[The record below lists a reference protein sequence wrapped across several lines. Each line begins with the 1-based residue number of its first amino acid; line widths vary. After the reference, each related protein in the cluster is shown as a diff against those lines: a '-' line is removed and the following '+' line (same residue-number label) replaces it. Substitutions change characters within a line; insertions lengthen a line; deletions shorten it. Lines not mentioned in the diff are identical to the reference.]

1 MDHRAAAKN
10 WKEAKLVND
19 VELAAAFIAEVSPV
33 IDAPGADAS
42 IFEPAPSNLREILK
56 QKDPRIKE
64 AWLKAYYKEIKVLIT
79 SGTLSIEKML
89 PGEVAI
95 PTMETNRVK
104 LLSDG
109 TLDKLKNR
117 IVVRGDLQNKQSL
130 EDKWSPTASFR
141 SLKMFLAHAAR
152 LKVRVRQMDFIGAF
166 LQAKVRSRVF
176 IKMPAVYGEIF
187 PEFKEYCGVPVRL
200 IKSMYGMSL
209 SGKYWYQELQEWL
222 LENSFMQSK
231 VIACFFWKNFEDGSK
246 IYLLD
251 YVDDCLY
258 YGTSEASLKIFEK
271 EISARFD
278 LTLMG
283 QAHWYLSTRI
293 QQAENFDITVDQSRY
308 CLSIIRRYLD
318 TVGCANVVREHTT
331 PLPLDFVPTADDNS
345 ADEEASSL
353 LMTEFNLD
361 FASCVG
367 ALIYLALS
375 RTDIIYAINKL
386 AKFTRRPGRKHFE
399 ALVHVLRYLRDHP
412 CFGVTFYSS
421 LERSVVHKIFGR
433 TEALSKLLKEL
444 FFTMSDSSWN
454 DDPDYGRSTGCYET
468 FYMGGVIDHSSNLPD
483 PIALS
488 SAEAEYNEACLACM
502 ATNHLAMLL
511 DELEDRPEPR
521 MKIPILL
528 DSKSAIAMGNSF
540 RDTKHTRH
548 IMRRYHYVREG
559 VDSGR
564 FFLWWISTEDM
575 LADIGTKQT
584 PGPRHQLLTNLI
596 LVPVQDLIKAKFTK
610 LVQYKRGDSV

>member
-1 MDHRAAAKN
+1 
-10 WKEAKLVND
+10 
-19 VELAAAFIAEVSPV
+19 
-33 IDAPGADAS
+33 
-42 IFEPAPSNLREILK
+42 
-56 QKDPRIKE
+56 
-64 AWLKAYYKEIKVLIT
+64 
-79 SGTLSIEKML
+79 
-89 PGEVAI
+89 
-95 PTMETNRVK
+95 
-104 LLSDG
+104 
-109 TLDKLKNR
+109 
-117 IVVRGDLQNKQSL
+117 
-130 EDKWSPTASFR
+130 
-141 SLKMFLAHAAR
+141 
-152 LKVRVRQMDFIGAF
+152 MDFIGAF

-331 PLPLDFVPTADDNS
+331 PLPLDFVPTVDDNS

-361 FASCVG
+361 FASCV
-367 ALIYLALS
+367 
-375 RTDIIYAINKL
+375 
-386 AKFTRRPGRKHFE
+386 
-399 ALVHVLRYLRDHP
+399 
-412 CFGVTFYSS
+412 
-421 LERSVVHKIFGR
+421 
-433 TEALSKLLKEL
+433 
-444 FFTMSDSSWN
+444 
-454 DDPDYGRSTGCYET
+454 
-468 FYMGGVIDHSSNLPD
+468 
-483 PIALS
+483 
-488 SAEAEYNEACLACM
+488 
-502 ATNHLAMLL
+502 
-511 DELEDRPEPR
+511 
-521 MKIPILL
+521 
-528 DSKSAIAMGNSF
+528 
-540 RDTKHTRH
+540 
-548 IMRRYHYVREG
+548 
-559 VDSGR
+559 
-564 FFLWWISTEDM
+564 
-575 LADIGTKQT
+575 
-584 PGPRHQLLTNLI
+584 
-596 LVPVQDLIKAKFTK
+596 
-610 LVQYKRGDSV
+610 